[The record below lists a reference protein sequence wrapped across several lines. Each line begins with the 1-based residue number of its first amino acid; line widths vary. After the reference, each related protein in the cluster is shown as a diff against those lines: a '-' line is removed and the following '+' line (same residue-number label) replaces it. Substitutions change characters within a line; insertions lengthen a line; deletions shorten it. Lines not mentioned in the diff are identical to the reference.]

1 MSSVRLMIWNGLPM
15 KIICDTH
22 ILLFWS
28 QAPERLSAKA
38 VTALEEG
45 LQNQSLAC
53 SDVSFW
59 EIAML
64 FARKRLVKPVA
75 PEVFMR
81 DLVLAMQLEVL
92 PITPGIAVLSQSGI
106 FFHKDPADRLIG
118 ATAIDEGAPL
128 ITADSRLKSIE
139 NLKIIW

>member
-1 MSSVRLMIWNGLPM
+1 M
-15 KIICDTH
+15 KIICDTN

-28 QAPERLSAKA
+28 QAPERLTAKA
-38 VTALEEG
+38 VAALDDGLEG
-45 LQNQSLAC
+45 RSLAC

-81 DLVLAMQLEVL
+81 DLVLAMELEVL
-92 PITPGIAVLSQSGI
+92 PITPDIAVISQSKV
-106 FFHKDPADRLIG
+106 FTHKDPADRLIA
-118 ATAIDEGAPL
+118 ATAIHEGSPL
-128 ITADSRLKSIE
+128 ITADSQLRSIE
-139 NLKIIW
+139 GLKVIW